1 MRGSMR
7 ERSTGVWELRA
18 PLPRDPVTGNRGQLS
33 VRFRGTKREA
43 EKELA
48 RLVADAADG
57 RTHGTQATFGFLLE
71 KWWEQKQGRLSVST
85 AAEYRRII
93 DRQVAPALGKVKLS
107 KLTVAQLDDLYLG
120 LERSGLAPSTV
131 RQVHAVV
138 SGALKQAVKWRWIG
152 YNPAR
157 DASLPAARRHRIQPP
172 DPGKVRAL
180 MAKAEAHSPEMGLF
194 IRLAALLGARRGE
207 LCGLQWADV
216 DETAGAV
223 RIRRNVVEI
232 HSTLH
237 LKDTKTHAER
247 VAALD
252 PATAELLRRHR
263 AYVEERA
270 AACGAALGAEAF
282 ILSPAP
288 DGSTPLRPNLATDV
302 FRRIRHEVGL
312 DTARLHDL
320 RHFVATQLIGAGHDI
335 RTVSGRLGH
344 VQTSTTLNTYAAFL
358 SVRDREAAN
367 QLAALLDPEEQQP
380 S

>member
-1 MRGSMR
+1 MR
-7 ERSTGVWELRA
+7 ERGHGIWELRI
-18 PLPRDPVTGNRGQLS
+18 PLPRDPVTGGRGQQS

-48 RLVADAADG
+48 RLVAAADEG
-57 RTHGTQATFGFLLE
+57 RAMTTQATMAFLLDR
-71 KWWEQKQGRLSVST
+71 WWEQKKGRLSLST

-93 DRQVAPALGKVKLS
+93 DRQVLPTLGNVKLS
-107 KLTVAQLDDLYLG
+107 KLTVANLDALYLR
-120 LERSGLAPSTV
+120 LEQSGLAPSTV
-131 RQVHAVV
+131 RQVHAVI

-172 DPGKVRAL
+172 DPVKVRAL
-180 MAKAEAHSPEMGLF
+180 MAMAEAHSPEMGLF

-207 LCGLQWADV
+207 LCGLRWCDI
-216 DETAGAV
+216 DEAAGAV
-223 RIRRNVVEI
+223 RIRRSVVEI
-232 HSTLH
+232 ASVRHV
-237 LKDTKTHAER
+237 KDTKTHAER
-247 VAALD
+247 VVSLD

-270 AACGAALGAEAF
+270 ALCGATLVSDAF
-282 ILSPAP
+282 ILSPTP

-302 FRRIRHEVGL
+302 FRRIRHDVGL
-312 DTARLHDL
+312 DSARLHDL

-344 VQTSTTLNTYAAFL
+344 AQTSTTLNTYAAFL
-358 SVRDREAAN
+358 GARDREAAN
-367 QLAALLDPEEQQP
+367 QLAALLDPDKPE
-380 S
+380 